1 MLVDYAEREAGRR
14 CSWVEPDELTVLI
27 VYSAGRT
34 MDQLI
39 ETFVSRICFTQSW
52 ICIVVEL
59 KSRELAGWM
68 AYKKNVGHPEGN

>member
-1 MLVDYAEREAGRR
+1 VLVDYAELEAGRR

-27 VYSAGRT
+27 VYSAGWT
-34 MDQLI
+34 MDQSI
-39 ETFVSRICFTQSW
+39 EIVTSRFCYTQSW

-68 AYKKNVGHPEGN
+68 AYNFFVGHPEGN